1 MVLFFFALQTF
12 DFEMD
17 VEVDADAADVG
28 EALVEEES
36 DEPASTEAK
45 FVCSSA
51 VIKLLQSVR

>member
-51 VIKLLQSVR
+51 VI